1 MERYINTSGGELD
14 IYADSGFTK
23 KVGSLFRDS
32 ACSYILKQ
40 DEAVVVLYR
49 ITSSGAFKVGFTDY
63 TEGIQEV

>member
-1 MERYINTSGGELD
+1 MERYINTSGRELD

-23 KVGSLFRDS
+23 KVGSLYRDS

-49 ITSSGAFKVGFTDY
+49 VSNGGYKVGFTDY
-63 TEGIQEV
+63 IGGVQE